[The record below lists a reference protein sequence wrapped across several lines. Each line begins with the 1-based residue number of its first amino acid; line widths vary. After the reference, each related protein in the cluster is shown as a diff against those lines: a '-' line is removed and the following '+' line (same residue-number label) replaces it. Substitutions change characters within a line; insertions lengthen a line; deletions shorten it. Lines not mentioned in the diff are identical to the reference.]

1 MKTILFQGD
10 SVTDCGRSRDNDSWL
25 GSGYPLLIEAT
36 LGLDAPGEYRFINRG
51 VSGDR
56 VASVYKR
63 RKEDIIDLKPDFMSL
78 LIGVN
83 DIWHPLNQG
92 IITDTAELEAQLD
105 TLICEV
111 QSALPETKIL
121 LMAPFIL
128 RAAATDDSPDL
139 PNRFSSFYRGVRE
152 IAERMQ
158 NLAAKRNVAFLD
170 LQSAFEEAAK
180 AAEPSYWLADGVHP
194 TIKGHELIK
203 RELLK
208 KLKEI
213 EV

>member
-25 GSGYPLLIEAT
+25 GSGYPLLIEAA

>member
-25 GSGYPLLIEAT
+25 GSGYPLLIEAA

-158 NLAAKRNVAFLD
+158 NLAAKRDVAFLD

-208 KLKEI
+208 NLKEI

>member
-1 MKTILFQGD
+1 MLRANTAL
-10 SVTDCGRSRDNDSWL
+10 STAASAAT
-25 GSGYPLLIEAT
+25 GSQAFTNAGKKIS
-36 LGLDAPGEYRFINRG
+36 F
-51 VSGDR
+51 
-56 VASVYKR
+56 
-63 RKEDIIDLKPDFMSL
+63 
-78 LIGVN
+78 
-83 DIWHPLNQG
+83 
-92 IITDTAELEAQLD
+92 TDTAKLEAQLD

-158 NLAAKRNVAFLD
+158 NLAAKRDVAFLD

-208 KLKEI
+208 NLKEI

>member
-10 SVTDCGRSRDNDSWL
+10 SVTDCGRSRDNDAWL
-25 GSGYPLLIEAT
+25 GSGYPLLVEAA
-36 LGLDAPGEYRFINRG
+36 LGFDAPGEYRFINRG

-56 VASVYKR
+56 VESVYKR
-63 RKEDIIDLKPDFMSL
+63 RKEDIMDVKPDVMSL

-92 IITDTAELEAQLD
+92 IITDTAELEALLD
-105 TLICEV
+105 TLVCEV
-111 QSALPETKIL
+111 QSALPETKIV

-139 PNRFSSFYRGVRE
+139 PNRFSLFYRGVRE
-152 IAERMQ
+152 IAQRMQ
-158 NLAAKRNVAFLD
+158 TLAERRNLAFLD
-170 LQSAFEEAAK
+170 LQNAFEEAAK
-180 AAEPSYWLADGVHP
+180 TAEPSYWLADGVHP

-208 KLKEI
+208 KLEEI
-213 EV
+213 K

>member
-25 GSGYPLLIEAT
+25 GSGYPLLIEAA

-92 IITDTAELEAQLD
+92 IITDTAKLEAQLD

-158 NLAAKRNVAFLD
+158 NLAAKRDVAFLD

-208 KLKEI
+208 NLKEI